1 MKNNQKKLTGTL
13 FHHQGSAEWQVFEP
27 EGERRFDRS
36 LNWSL
41 EGPQR
46 MNSLLRSRSERL
58 LSRENRPTI
67 ETDYFFS
74 FWLISWQGS
83 FTFVLSNMKPFI
95 YIIVIIFYAHD

>member
-1 MKNNQKKLTGTL
+1 M
-13 FHHQGSAEWQVFEP
+13 FEP
-27 EGERRFDRS
+27 EEERRFDRS

-46 MNSLLRSRSERL
+46 MNSLLRSRSERP

-67 ETDYFFS
+67 ETDYVFC
-74 FWLISWQGS
+74 FWLISWQDP
-83 FTFVLSNMKPFI
+83 FNFVLSNVKPFI